1 MRIAILEPFSGI
13 SGDMTLGALIDVGLD
28 PEWLRELPARLGLD
42 GVGVR
47 IERVRRS
54 EIAAWKVDFD
64 IPVQPHGRHL
74 KQIREIVM
82 RSSAPDHVK
91 ERADAAFTAIA
102 TVEAQIHGVT
112 IDRVHLHEVGAVD
125 AILDIVGSIWG
136 LSDLGVLRV
145 YCTTVS
151 LGDGFVNAAH
161 GRLPVPAP
169 ATLRLL
175 EGHVV
180 RPGPEGSGELVTPT
194 GAALV
199 RVLSSGPPP
208 AEFVPRASGYGAGTR
223 DFVGRPNALRI
234 TLADELTAGGDERES
249 LVLLATDVDD
259 MSAELL
265 AGAADTLRQAGALD
279 VVLLST
285 QMKKGRVGTR
295 VEVLVRPVD
304 VARLENLLFM
314 HTSTIG
320 VRQSRV
326 DRRALTRA
334 SSTVRV
340 LGHDVRMK
348 IAALPDGSRRVKPE
362 FDDVWAVS
370 TATGRSPGDVT
381 SLALAA
387 AERE

>member
-1 MRIAILEPFSGI
+1 
-13 SGDMTLGALIDVGLD
+13 
-28 PEWLRELPARLGLD
+28 
-42 GVGVR
+42 
-47 IERVRRS
+47 
-54 EIAAWKVDFD
+54 
-64 IPVQPHGRHL
+64 
-74 KQIREIVM
+74 
-82 RSSAPDHVK
+82 
-91 ERADAAFTAIA
+91 
-102 TVEAQIHGVT
+102 
-112 IDRVHLHEVGAVD
+112 
-125 AILDIVGSIWG
+125 
-136 LSDLGVLRV
+136 
-145 YCTTVS
+145 
-151 LGDGFVNAAH
+151 
-161 GRLPVPAP
+161 
-169 ATLRLL
+169 
-175 EGHVV
+175 
-180 RPGPEGSGELVTPT
+180 
-194 GAALV
+194 LV

-208 AEFVPRASGYGAGTR
+208 AEFIPRASGYGAGTR

-234 TLADELTAGGDERES
+234 TLADELTAGSEATES

-295 VEVLVRPVD
+295 VEALVRPAD

-320 VRQSRV
+320 VRHSRV